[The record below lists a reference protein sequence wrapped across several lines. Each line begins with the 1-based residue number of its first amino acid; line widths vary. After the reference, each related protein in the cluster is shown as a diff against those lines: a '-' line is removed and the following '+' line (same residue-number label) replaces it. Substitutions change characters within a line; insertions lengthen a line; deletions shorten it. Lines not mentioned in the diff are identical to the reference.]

1 MLKMSDNKLTC
12 VENWSSFFV
21 SHFYRSRIHWKQFL
35 LVQEMCNK
43 IILQQISIEAYWMR
57 ERKRSLSIILILN
70 NMQLYNDTR
79 KKIKSFHGNKTATQ
93 ISDTCSEIRRERER
107 ERTQNLTLIFKLCL
121 EDPGSIL
128 SVST

>member
-1 MLKMSDNKLTC
+1 
-12 VENWSSFFV
+12 
-21 SHFYRSRIHWKQFL
+21 
-35 LVQEMCNK
+35 
-43 IILQQISIEAYWMR
+43 MR

>member
-1 MLKMSDNKLTC
+1 MTP
-12 VENWSSFFV
+12 E
-21 SHFYRSRIHWKQFL
+21 
-35 LVQEMCNK
+35 
-43 IILQQISIEAYWMR
+43 
-57 ERKRSLSIILILN
+57 
-70 NMQLYNDTR
+70 
-79 KKIKSFHGNKTATQ
+79 KIKSFHGNRTATQ